1 MKESIDD
8 SRHGIV
14 LDIQP
19 GVTRIPG
26 TETFSVLW
34 LLSRR

>member
-8 SRHGIV
+8 SKHGIV
-14 LDIQP
+14 LDVP